1 MEAKMGK
8 KYLLVLAVVSACVF
22 AGGGCASFTADAT
35 GHRFHGVT
43 RTPGQ
48 DMVSASVAEVNSAQ
62 AYAIRS
68 QADVIDRAAER
79 GDIIPVPGYGYGGYG
94 GGMNAFDAE
103 FYGVSGVAVPGYR
116 YGTPVQSPGNS
127 QIERRVD
134 AMEQEVA
141 SHRHVLR
148 GIERVMRR
156 EAVNSEDEE
165 EGGE

>member
-1 MEAKMGK
+1 MEAKMGKK
-8 KYLLVLAVVSACVF
+8 KYLLVLAVASACVF
-22 AGGGCASFTADAT
+22 AGGCASFTADAT

-68 QADVIDRAAER
+68 QADVINRAAER

-94 GGMNAFDAE
+94 GMNAFDAE
-103 FYGVSGVAVPGYR
+103 FYGVSGVAIPGYG

-134 AMEQEVA
+134 AVEQEVA
-141 SHRHVLR
+141 GHRHVLH
-148 GIERVMRR
+148 GIERIMRR
-156 EAVNSEDEE
+156 EAVNGEDEE